1 MLQPHKEKGF
11 TLIEVLVALLIIAV
25 AMAAAARLSGVM
37 TFNNGVLRDR
47 AIALLEAQNQL
58 AELRMMTRL
67 RPGFTTRKCDQGWLS
82 LTCEQTLKASAGGM
96 LMRVSLRV
104 LQRDNKAPPLARL
117 DTIIAIRRQPKESP

>member
-1 MLQPHKEKGF
+1 M
-11 TLIEVLVALLIIAV
+11 ALLIIAV
-25 AMAAAARLSGVM
+25 AMAAAVRLSGVM

-58 AELRMMTRL
+58 AELRMMARL
-67 RPGFTTRKCDQGWLS
+67 RPGFTARKCDQGRRS
-82 LTCEQTLKASAGGM
+82 LTCEQTLKASADGM